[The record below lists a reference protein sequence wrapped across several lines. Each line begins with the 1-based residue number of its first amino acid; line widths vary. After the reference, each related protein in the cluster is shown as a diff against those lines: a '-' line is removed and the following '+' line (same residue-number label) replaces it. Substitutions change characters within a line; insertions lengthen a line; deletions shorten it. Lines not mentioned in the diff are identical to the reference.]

1 MRSEER
7 SCYSAPAACMC
18 LAIQLSQT
26 LCDPLELQ
34 PAHQATQSVRFR
46 RQEFW
51 SELPF
56 PPPGDLPDSGI
67 KPTSAVS
74 PALQAD
80 SLPAEPSESVTP
92 RMKIKSTKFISQSL
106 TFSLVGNFLF

>member
-18 LAIQLSQT
+18 LATQLSQT

-34 PAHQATQSVRFR
+34 PAHQATLSVRFL

-56 PPPGDLPDSGI
+56 PPPGDLLNPETEPRSPVLAGRFFSTAPPG
-67 KPTSAVS
+67 KP
-74 PALQAD
+74 
-80 SLPAEPSESVTP
+80 PS
-92 RMKIKSTKFISQSL
+92 
-106 TFSLVGNFLF
+106 

>member
-34 PAHQATQSVRFR
+34 PAHQATQSVRFL

-67 KPTSAVS
+67 KPVT
-74 PALQAD
+74 PALAGEFFTT
-80 SLPAEPSESVTP
+80 EPPEKP
-92 RMKIKSTKFISQSL
+92 NYIIYKKK
-106 TFSLVGNFLF
+106 